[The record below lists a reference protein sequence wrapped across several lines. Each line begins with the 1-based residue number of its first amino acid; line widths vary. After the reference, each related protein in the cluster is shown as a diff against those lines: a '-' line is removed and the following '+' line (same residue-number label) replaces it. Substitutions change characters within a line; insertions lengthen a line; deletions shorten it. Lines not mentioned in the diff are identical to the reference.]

1 MNERTLIE
9 APPAAPADELNAFR
23 MSQRQ
28 FERAVEYLPEFK
40 TGLMDCF
47 ENPARAI
54 TVHFPIEMDDGSVR
68 TFTGYRVLHSRVR
81 GPGKGGIRFHP
92 DVTYDEVQ
100 ALATWMTWKCA
111 LVDLPF
117 GGAKGGVACN
127 PKQLSQHELRRLT
140 RRFITELGDNIGPHT
155 DIPAPDLYTNAQTMA
170 WVYDTYDIM
179 HPGGDNLA
187 VVTGKPLNIG
197 GSYGR
202 REATGRGCVY
212 ATERILSHGVVDG
225 LDSLQ
230 GARIAVQGFGNAGA
244 IAAMLFQE
252 AGAKVVAVS
261 DSRGGIANDDGLDVP
276 GVIKFKESN
285 GTVVGFP
292 HSQSICNEELLAWD
306 CDILVPAA
314 LECQIHHE
322 NAPDIKAR
330 LVCEAAN
337 GPTTP
342 DADVILADRGIHV
355 VPDILANAGGV
366 TVSYFEWVQ
375 NIEHQKWE
383 LDKVNR
389 KLQKRMYDS
398 VDAVVEHWRTVN
410 SDERPGRNGGADLR
424 TAALALAVERVAQVT
439 LDRGIW
445 P

>member
-1 MNERTLIE
+1 MNQNCDVSALMTMAPE
-9 APPAAPADELNAFR
+9 ANLFQI
-23 MSQRQ
+23 SQRQ
-28 FERAVEYLPEFK
+28 FERAVAYLPVYRS
-40 TGLMDCF
+40 GLMDFF
-47 ENPARAI
+47 ENPMRTI

-100 ALATWMTWKCA
+100 ALATWMTWKCS
-111 LVDLPF
+111 LLDLPF

-127 PKQLSQHELRRLT
+127 PKQLSQGELRRIT
-140 RRFITELGDNIGPHT
+140 RRFIADLGDNIGPHT
-155 DIPAPDLYTNAQTMA
+155 DVPAPDLYTNAQTMA

-187 VVTGKPLNIG
+187 VVTGKPLNLG

-212 ATERILSHGVVDG
+212 ATERLLSHGVVDG
-225 LDSLQ
+225 LTSLK
-230 GARIAVQGFGNAGA
+230 GARVAVQGFGNAGSV
-244 IAAMLFQE
+244 AAVLFQE
-252 AGAKVVAVS
+252 AGARVVAVS
-261 DSRGGIANDDGLDVP
+261 DSRGGIANDEGLDIAK
-276 GVIKFKESN
+276 VIKFKDEN

-292 HSQSICNEELLAWD
+292 HSQSISNEELLGWE

-314 LECQIHHE
+314 LECQLDQD
-322 NAPDIKAR
+322 NAGDVKAR
-330 LVCEAAN
+330 IVCEAAN

-342 DADVILADRGIHV
+342 EADAIFAERGIRV

-389 KLQKRMYDS
+389 RLQLRMYEA
-398 VDAVVEHWRTVN
+398 VDAVVEHWRTAN
-410 SDERPGRNGGADLR
+410 SDKRPGTNGGADFR